1 MFSTVV
7 SDVCPDTSKVNFTI
21 KCNFEDCYIP
31 GEYCDRSDSDFYRC
45 AKCDEDVCNGG
56 NVPGECKI
64 PCLGE
69 YVIKKKGGGE
79 YHTVG
84 QFHNVI
90 EKSLKEVKS
99 IPTKKTTKTC
109 PLTLVTWYRCFNK
122 KRQG

>member
-69 YVIKKKGGGE
+69 YVIKKRGGGIP
-79 YHTVG
+79 HCRTVP
-84 QFHNVI
+84 
-90 EKSLKEVKS
+90 KSNRKITERGK
-99 IPTKKTTKTC
+99 IDTHKKKHKNM
-109 PLTLVTWYRCFNK
+109 PAHFSYLVQVF
-122 KRQG
+122 Q